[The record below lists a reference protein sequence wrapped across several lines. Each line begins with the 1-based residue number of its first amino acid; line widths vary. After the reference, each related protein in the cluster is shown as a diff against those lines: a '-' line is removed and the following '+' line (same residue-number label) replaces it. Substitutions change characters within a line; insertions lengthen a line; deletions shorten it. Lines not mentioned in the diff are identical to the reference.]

1 MIQARLISRGGGCAQ
16 VVTYIGEGSQ
26 RRSVTRHV
34 RLEVEG
40 SRWMMM
46 GCNPDEAAI
55 AQLDAAEN
63 ALLIAK
69 GEYESAEQLAK
80 MTIKD
85 IERIRREGR
94 IAGLLLSA
102 NLDPLEEVAA
112 KTIKAA
118 LKQRADYLAAILKAI
133 ETQVKRLRTE
143 IPRKVQFSF

>member
-34 RLEVEG
+34 RLEGG
-40 SRWMMM
+40 SRWM

-63 ALLIAK
+63 DLLMAK
-69 GEYESAEQLAK
+69 GQHESAEQLAK
-80 MTIKD
+80 LTIKD

-94 IAGLLLSA
+94 MAGLLLSA